1 MNRKWLSM
9 VALVAAAGVLLGLN
23 SCGHDQRL
31 VSIQI
36 QPTVYNVG
44 ATNIPV
50 PDDAGIQTQLRALG
64 TYIHPPVTK
73 DITNEVAWS
82 SNTVQMFT
90 VTSGGLLTATGQ
102 LCGGTLVS
110 ATANT
115 NTSDGGI
122 SSSGAIVT
130 GYTTANVICFTGTGG
145 GGGGGGL
152 ALTLTF
158 GGLGA
163 GTVSSSPVGL
173 SCASS
178 AGVCAGLFPANTV
191 VTLTAT
197 PTGAS
202 SFGGWS
208 NCSTPASTNPCMVT
222 VSSDQAVV
230 ATFD

>member
-1 MNRKWLSM
+1 MNGKWLSM
-9 VALVAAAGVLLGLN
+9 LVLAAAAGMLLGLN
-23 SCGHDQRL
+23 SCAHGQQL
-31 VSIQI
+31 VSIEV
-36 QPTVYNVG
+36 QPTVENVG

-50 PDDAGIQTQLRALG
+50 EFDAGFQVQLRALG

-73 DITNEVAWS
+73 DITNQVTWE

-90 VTSGGLLTATGQ
+90 VNSTGMLTATGDA
-102 LCGGTLVS
+102 CGGTLVS

-115 NTSDGGI
+115 NTSDGGLN
-122 SSSGAIVT
+122 SSGAVVT
-130 GYTTANVICFTGTGG
+130 GYMTANVICFTGT

-163 GTVSSSPVGL
+163 GTVSSSPSGL

-178 AGVCAGLFPANTV
+178 AGVCAALFPANTV

-197 PTGAS
+197 PTGTS